1 MLVPTDPQPC
11 LAPLT
16 RTPRE
21 TRTQSER
28 GPKQKGVADQAP
40 PRYSERQL
48 MGKSPQGPGNLEILD
63 GFGQIEADVP
73 VPGPRR
79 GASPLVFICLA
90 NTESQALA

>member
-1 MLVPTDPQPC
+1 
-11 LAPLT
+11 
-16 RTPRE
+16 
-21 TRTQSER
+21 
-28 GPKQKGVADQAP
+28 
-40 PRYSERQL
+40 